1 MTLTAVRVEGDE
13 RRPTLVPA
21 SSRTTHASSSELQPV
36 SAGRIVT
43 HRHHQQQ
50 FDVQERAV
58 VERLRHDR
66 ARALRVGGVVVGKAR
81 SGDEHFSSRFE
92 EVRQANVFRQVF

>member
-21 SSRTTHASSSELQPV
+21 SSRTTHASSSQLQPV

-43 HRHHQQQ
+43 HRHQQQ

-81 SGDEHFSSRFE
+81 RGDEHFSSRFE
-92 EVRQANVFRQVF
+92 EVRQANIFRQVF